1 LISHTNSVMWRLS
14 FFPYLS
20 YCFHRLVVF
29 ISIKLKL
36 NKTESNR
43 TFVPKK
49 IGETLTKVNKKYSSK
64 FGKNEFLIMSKWPQI
79 VGTFFAD
86 HSEPDRI
93 SRVTEEFNELDE
105 PIFKNFLHVKVS
117 PAAAVEFQH
126 YKDTIIEKINSFFGY
141 KAIADLRLQQNYI
154 PKAKVNHKLNE
165 MKISEEEK
173 EIIKNEIDVIHDEE
187 LQKSIVNLGA
197 SIKRED
203 NK

>member
-1 LISHTNSVMWRLS
+1 MWRLS

-20 YCFHRLVVF
+20 YCFHSLVVY
-29 ISIKLKL
+29 IYITMKI

-49 IGETLTKVNKKYSSK
+49 IGETLSKVNKKYSSK

>member
-1 LISHTNSVMWRLS
+1 MK
-14 FFPYLS
+14 F
-20 YCFHRLVVF
+20 
-29 ISIKLKL
+29 
-36 NKTESNR
+36 NKKESNR

-49 IGETLTKVNKKYSSK
+49 IGETLTNVNRKYSSK
-64 FGKNEFLIMSKWPQI
+64 FGKNEFLILSKWPLI
-79 VGTFFAD
+79 VGKFFAD
-86 HSEPDRI
+86 HSEPDKI
-93 SRVTEEFNELDE
+93 SRVTEEFNDLNE

-141 KAIADLRLQQNYI
+141 KAIADLRLQQNFI
-154 PKAKVNHKLNE
+154 PKAKVNNKLNDR
-165 MKISEEEK
+165 KISAEEK
-173 EIIKNEIDVIHDEE
+173 EKIKNDIAVIHDEE